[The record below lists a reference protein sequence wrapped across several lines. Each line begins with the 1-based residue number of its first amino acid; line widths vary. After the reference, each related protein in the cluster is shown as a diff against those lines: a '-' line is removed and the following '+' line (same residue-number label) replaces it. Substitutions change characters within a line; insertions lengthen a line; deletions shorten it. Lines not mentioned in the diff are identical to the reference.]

1 MHMAIN
7 LLFYYKS
14 DFDLLRMEYERN
26 TDEMSPNGNVIITN
40 CMMFSN
46 LMKLN
51 IVEVT

>member
-14 DFDLLRMEYERN
+14 DFDLLRMEYGRN
-26 TDEMSPNGNVIITN
+26 TDEKSTNGNVITTN
-40 CMMFSN
+40 CMMYSN

>member
-7 LLFYYKS
+7 FLLYYKG
-14 DFDLLRMEYERN
+14 DFDLWRMEFERN
-26 TDEMSPNGNVIITN
+26 TDEMHTNGNVIITN
-40 CMMFSN
+40 CMMYSN